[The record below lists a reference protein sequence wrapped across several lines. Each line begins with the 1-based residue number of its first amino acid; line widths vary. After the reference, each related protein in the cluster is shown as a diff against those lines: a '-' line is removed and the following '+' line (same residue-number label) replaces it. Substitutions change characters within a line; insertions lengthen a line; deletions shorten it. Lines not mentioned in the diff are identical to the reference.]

1 MEIQEIFRLLRHRW
15 RIVAI
20 LTLLSMSV
28 SLAWSL
34 AGPVEYRAQGRVM
47 IATYGSLGTA
57 VDAYSGERVAQLRAP
72 TYAQLIEG
80 SEVSTR
86 AAHVLGGRF
95 TPELIQAS
103 LDARIS
109 AAMPMLLV
117 SVTAPTPDDAVRM
130 LAAVEQVFKQYVT
143 QLEQPGRDGSLTGV
157 NLTNDPPAV
166 TRVGSPVQAALL
178 AGLGGFAVGIVL
190 ALYRDRTD
198 QVIRNSGQIARTGLP
213 YRGTVVSQEGLLQSP
228 DHVFRRIA
236 VQCASDSRPGVS
248 QKILV
253 TGLDEF
259 SDRAS
264 SLVAGGLATGF
275 AAYGRTVTS
284 VCARQD
290 PYDTTSADSSAAVSA
305 GPGLTDLIAGEA
317 SWSEC
322 VEAGPVKNLQRVGIG
337 SNSLD
342 IAALIMKRS
351 LGGGA
356 AILSATSD
364 HTVVDG
370 PALSV
375 SPSAIALAAHVDSCL
390 LVITYKQS
398 LISDLLE
405 AAHILQ
411 ALSVPVIG
419 IVAVTERRALFRAT
433 GGPTPPEPEA
443 TTVADDS
450 AAKSEAVVR

>member
-1 MEIQEIFRLLRHRW
+1 MEVQEIFRLLRHRW
-15 RIVAI
+15 RILVI
-20 LTLLSMSV
+20 LTLLCMSV
-28 SLAWSL
+28 SLAWAL

-95 TPELIQAS
+95 TPEMIQSS

-117 SVTAPTPDDAVRM
+117 SATAPTPDDAVRM

-166 TRVGSPVQAALL
+166 TRVGSPLQAALL
-178 AGLGGFAVGIVL
+178 AGLGGFAVGVVL

-198 QVIRNSGQIARTGLP
+198 QVIRNAGQIARTGLP
-213 YRGTVVSQEGLLQSP
+213 YRGAVVSQDGQLQNP
-228 DHVFRRIA
+228 DNVFRRVA

-259 SDRAS
+259 SDRVS

-284 VCARQD
+284 VCAR
-290 PYDTTSADSSAAVSA
+290 PAAGDTAAVGAS
-305 GPGLTDLIAGEA
+305 GSVPPGLSDLIAGDA
-317 SWSEC
+317 SWNDC
-322 VEAGPVKNLQRVGIG
+322 IEAGPVKNLERVGIG
-337 SNSLD
+337 SRSDDL
-342 IAALIMKRS
+342 AALIMKRS
-351 LGGGA
+351 LGDGA
-356 AILSATSD
+356 AILPATSD

-370 PALSV
+370 PQLIV

-390 LVITYKQS
+390 LVVTYKQS
-398 LISDLLE
+398 LLSDLVE

-419 IVAVTERRALFRAT
+419 VVAVTERRALFRAT
-433 GGPTPPEPEA
+433 VGSTQPLSEA
-443 TTVADDS
+443 DTAVDDG
-450 AAKSEAVVR
+450 AAKAEAIVR